1 MKKDKKTRN
10 LLLLMPKDAKYMK
23 ISDIYTL
30 KNVKDNLILR
40 PSGSR

>member
-1 MKKDKKTRN
+1 
-10 LLLLMPKDAKYMK
+10 MPKGSKYIK

-30 KNVKDNLILR
+30 KNVKDNLILT